1 MNSFIFE
8 PKFFNIA
15 RLNISKIYQNINYFY
30 KTKQKWNVLRF
41 SHLYLF
47 PSSTKFLFFINLNDS
62 QNYNLQ
68 VIDSYI
74 NELILEKGVSFL
86 GLIPSISSYSE
97 VLALKTFFQSIF
109 ERVVETNCSKAA
121 DLDKLWEYE
130 KLSFDAEKSKV
141 LKRKIL
147 ENVDIIKRRI
157 IEKYIVMS
165 EYYLVDFNWN
175 VNV

>member
-1 MNSFIFE
+1 M
-8 PKFFNIA
+8 
-15 RLNISKIYQNINYFY
+15 
-30 KTKQKWNVLRF
+30 
-41 SHLYLF
+41 
-47 PSSTKFLFFINLNDS
+47 
-62 QNYNLQ
+62 
-68 VIDSYI
+68 
-74 NELILEKGVSFL
+74 SFL
-86 GLIPSISSYSE
+86 GLIPSINSYSE

-130 KLSFDAEKSKV
+130 KLTFDAEKSKV

-147 ENVDIIKRRI
+147 ENVDVIKRRI
-157 IEKYIVMS
+157 IERYIVMS